1 MRRDIQCFHTTSDL
15 AIKCFN
21 IETLESKRQG
31 INVFNMKK
39 KALDDDLMFFYSTWT
54 RFSAGIYSA
63 GLCWSPVNWEQ
74 GSSTTF
80 SEKSS
85 CLTSSDSGSNS
96 ECAVWWPWVIP
107 GDGMGGYIKNR
118 EVISRIGTKCKQFFV
133 VWTDLNTV
141 IRKHHHVDKVLHV
154 GHLKV
159 IFRWSSLSSL
169 SS

>member
-1 MRRDIQCFHTTSDL
+1 MVRNNCPIIQCFHTTSDL

-21 IETLESKRQG
+21 IETLESKRHSG
-31 INVFNMKK
+31 INVFNMK

-107 GDGMGGYIKNR
+107 GGWGGRLYQ
-118 EVISRIGTKCKQFFV
+118 ESRIERLYQELERNVNSFVV

-141 IRKHHHVDKVLHV
+141 VRKHHHVDKVLHV

-159 IFRWSSLSSL
+159 I
-169 SS
+169 